1 MVTREC
7 IVCGKLFLGRPNSN
21 VCSGACRLESKR
33 RYMAKY
39 REENSEKIAEDKR
52 KWYFRKKGAA
62 FVPKPKPK
70 VEAAQPKGE
79 ALDIILEKN
88 TNGYFIAHS
97 AKAICKDSRWGRKYL
112 KRDRLEQIVML
123 SAELSQHGIARIS
136 YGYLSAMWT
145 YEPRRYLNLLKAVV
159 DAKEASL

>member
-21 VCSGACRLESKR
+21 VCSGACRLKSKR

-70 VEAAQPKGE
+70 EEAAPPKE
-79 ALDIILEKN
+79 DTLELVNVKN
-88 TNGYFIAHS
+88 PKKYYLYSQSRI
-97 AKAICKDSRWGRKYL
+97 ICKDSRWGRKYL

-145 YEPRRYLNLLKAVV
+145 YEPRKYLNLLKAVV

>member
-70 VEAAQPKGE
+70 EEAATPKE
-79 ALDIILEKN
+79 DTLELVNVKN
-88 TNGYFIAHS
+88 PKNYYLNSQSRI
-97 AKAICKDSRWGRKYL
+97 ICKDSRWGRKYL
-112 KRDRLEQIVML
+112 KRDRLDQIVML
-123 SAELSQHGIARIS
+123 STELSQLGIERLT
-136 YGYLSAMWT
+136 YGYLSAIRDLDQ
-145 YEPRRYLNLLKAVV
+145 RRYLRLLKAVV

>member
-1 MVTREC
+1 MIRTC
-7 IVCGKLFLGRPNSN
+7 TICGKQFEGRPNSN

-70 VEAAQPKGE
+70 EEAAPAKE
-79 ALDIILEKN
+79 DTLELINVKN

-97 AKAICKDSRWGRKYL
+97 AKTICKDSRWGRKYL